1 LLNKL
6 IIIKNLIALFIFLGQ
21 GSFCFGQSQ
30 EYKIDLENSSIT
42 FKVSHMSV
50 LTVNGEFQEYSGRLC
65 YNEQEL
71 LSINSSIVVE
81 SINTKDKSRD
91 ATLKSERYLDVK
103 NYPLIIFTSTD
114 IKVTSSSKTIK
125 GSLKIKG
132 VTREI
137 ELPYKKIKSKNP
149 ELTFIKISTQ
159 ISRKDFDLDFGPM
172 DVLIGNNVKVE
183 LKIVFSKTK

>member
-1 LLNKL
+1 MLNKA
-6 IIIKNLIALFIFLGQ
+6 IIIKNLIALFLFLGQ
-21 GSFCFGQSQ
+21 GIFCFGQTQ
-30 EYKIDLENSSIT
+30 EYKIDLANSTVT
-42 FKVSHMSV
+42 FLVSHMGV
-50 LTVNGEFQEYSGRLC
+50 LTVTGEFQEFSGTLGFD
-65 YNEQEL
+65 EQEL
-71 LSINSSIVVE
+71 LSIESSIVVE
-81 SINTKDKSRD
+81 SINTKDNSRD
-91 ATLKSERYLDVK
+91 TTLKSEGYLDVK

-137 ELPYKKIKSKNP
+137 ELSYKKIKSKNP